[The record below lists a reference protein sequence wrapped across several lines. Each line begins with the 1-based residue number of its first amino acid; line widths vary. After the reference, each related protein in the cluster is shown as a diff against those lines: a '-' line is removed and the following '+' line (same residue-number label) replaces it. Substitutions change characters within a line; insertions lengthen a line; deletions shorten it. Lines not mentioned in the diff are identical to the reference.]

1 MNESVI
7 VAEIVGITPE
17 GCSMYHSS
25 ILNPV
30 PNDPGIYAL
39 YDGINGNKC
48 VYVGKSG
55 KLKTRVRD
63 HLILQI
69 STVASGTAGA
79 SLNIENLTK
88 LKWWTHPNFTDDSY
102 LDAFETLAFTY
113 LDPQLRSRGGR
124 LKSGSSYLDNP
135 HFKELVNDIL
145 KKPSGEVELL
155 SYGKLY
161 KKIEEI
167 ELRLSRLENSE
178 E

>member
-7 VAEIVGITPE
+7 IAEIVGRTPE
-17 GCSMYHSS
+17 GRSMYHSS
-25 ILNPV
+25 ILKPV

-55 KLKTRVRD
+55 QLKTRVRD

-88 LKWWTHPNFTDDSY
+88 LRWWTHPNFTDDSY

-124 LKSGSSYLDNP
+124 LKSGSSYLNNP
-135 HFKELVNDIL
+135 DFKEMVNDIL

>member
-1 MNESVI
+1 
-7 VAEIVGITPE
+7 
-17 GCSMYHSS
+17 MYNII
-25 ILNPV
+25 ILSPLQ
-30 PNDPGIYAL
+30 NDPVIYAL
-39 YDGINGNKC
+39 DDGINGNKC

-79 SLNIENLTK
+79 SLNVEHLTK
-88 LKWWTHPNFTDDSY
+88 LRWWTHPNFTDDSY

-124 LKSGSSYLDNP
+124 LKSGSSYLKDPN
-135 HFKELVNDIL
+135 FKEMVQNIL
-145 KKPSGEVELL
+145 KEPSGEVELL

-161 KKIEEI
+161 QKIQEI
-167 ELRLSRLENSE
+167 ELRLLRLENPE